1 MRFAATVPAGI
12 AIGALCASAL
22 AFAAVQTQQQPGAWT
37 QFRLS
42 GSNNAVLPGTLQTAW
57 QIQTGGAFSSS
68 PAIAGSVLYAGDNA
82 GNLYA
87 LDLRSGKVRW
97 RAKAANPLMSAPIL
111 YDGLVIVGEGD
122 ENSPQGSSPSHP
134 IRVGAP
140 PSALLAFDRATGA
153 LRWRIPLPGTGM
165 PTPAIVNGV
174 LVHHN
179 GAGRVL
185 GINPQTGAV
194 LYERN
199 LHSIASMVAAL
210 PVGNGR
216 VATSGVDQNAVW
228 MLDAKDGR
236 VLWRTNFSPIAS
248 GIGDCP
254 AATDGKRLYC
264 NYVMPPTSSVA
275 VQTERQAVTR
285 AYAIDLQTGKR
296 VWDVLLDKGTLPK
309 RNEASIP
316 LVAGGTLYF
325 GSAVDNWMH
334 ALDPQTGALKW
345 KQHTRGTV
353 KGGVVEVN
361 GTIYFGDLGGYLWAL
376 DADTGRVIGDKNMRT
391 PFNVGSPVVAGQTL
405 IIGSRGGTLT
415 AIPLRDISSAHDS

>member
-1 MRFAATVPAGI
+1 MRFAAKVQTGI
-12 AIGALCASAL
+12 AIAALAMGALSY
-22 AFAAVQTQQQPGAWT
+22 AAVQTDQQPGAWT

-42 GSNNAVLPGTLQTAW
+42 AGNNAVLPGTLETAW
-57 QIQTGGAFSSS
+57 QLRTGGAFSSS
-68 PAIAGSVLYAGDNA
+68 PTIAGGVLYAGDNA
-82 GNLYA
+82 GHLYA
-87 LDLRSGKVRW
+87 LDLRSGKVHW
-97 RAKAANPLMSAPIL
+97 RAKVANPLMSAPIL
-111 YDGLVIVGEGD
+111 YGDLVIVGEGD

-140 PSALLAFDRATGA
+140 PSALLAYDRTTGA
-153 LRWRIPLPGTGM
+153 LRWRIPLAGTGM

-210 PVGNGR
+210 PAGNGR
-216 VATSGVDQNAVW
+216 VATSGVDKNAVW
-228 MLDAKDGR
+228 MLDSKDGR
-236 VLWRTNFSPIAS
+236 VVWRSDFSPIAS

-254 AATDGKRLYC
+254 PASDGKRLYC
-264 NYVMPPTSSVA
+264 TYVMPPTSSVP
-275 VQTERQAVTR
+275 VQTERQAVVR

-296 VWDVLLDKGTLPK
+296 VWDVMLDKGTLPK
-309 RNEASIP
+309 RNEAAIP
-316 LVAGGTLYF
+316 LIAGGTLYL
-325 GSAVDNWMH
+325 GSSVDNWMH

-345 KQHTRGTV
+345 KQQTRGTV
-353 KGGVVEVN
+353 KGGVVEVD

-376 DADTGRVIGDKNMRT
+376 DAKTGQVTGDKNMHT

-405 IIGSRGGTLT
+405 VIGSRGGTLV
-415 AIPLRDISSAHDS
+415 ALPLRAIRSAHDS